1 MERSG
6 VQGEGGRAGACA
18 WKDRLYTVAL
28 ASLYQQAGSSRRGAI
43 SSELKGLRK
52 SGAMEE
58 QTAVTAALPERVK
71 LSVLTVAGL
80 GLTMF
85 AGHLH
90 RHASMLGHRLAPAVV
105 HGHGLSDQRADKH
118 HQHCKEADPG
128 TGAATRANGHRSP
141 CRGRPLPSGGLAST
155 GTCISRSPAFS
166 KCSTSGK
173 LAPLTSRLRSARPSS
188 IT

>member
-6 VQGEGGRAGACA
+6 VQWEGRRAGACA
-18 WKDRLYTVAL
+18 WKDRLYTVPL
-28 ASLYQQAGSSRRGAI
+28 AGLYQQAGGGRRR
-43 SSELKGLRK
+43 SVSPDLQGLWQCR
-52 SGAMEE
+52 AMEE

-85 AGHLH
+85 AGHIH
-90 RHASMLGHRLAPAVV
+90 GHASMLRHRLAPAVV

-128 TGAATRANGHRSP
+128 TGSATRANGHQPP
-141 CRGRPLPSGGLAST
+141 CRGTPLPSGGLAST

-173 LAPLTSRLRSARPSS
+173 LAPLTSWLRSARPSS